1 MPTESS
7 AVSDL
12 IQQVHSRRL
21 RTDPGD
27 DALFGRTKPA
37 QRVAARPIR
46 LGLSTAPRASQ
57 ARVPVHAT
65 AVTAPAAPKVMP
77 RGTHPPIPRGDR
89 TWPLIIGAV
98 VMAGIG
104 VGGAWYASQF
114 LDRDAPRAAA
124 GIAIPAPAPQPAPAP
139 AAVAV
144 AAAPSVSATAI
155 EPTATAIEPAP
166 APAPAVEPTA
176 AAAPARHAKSKR
188 ATAKHAKRKAA
199 HAAAAAKAEP
209 AKAEPE
215 KAADPEPAP
224 APPPPRPTV
233 QRQAAD
239 NENPL

>member
-7 AVSDL
+7 AVSSL
-12 IQQVHSRRL
+12 IRQVHTRRL
-21 RTDPGD
+21 DTDPGD
-27 DALFGRTKPA
+27 DILFGRTKPA
-37 QRVAARPIR
+37 QRVAGRPIR
-46 LGLSTAPRASQ
+46 LGLATAPRSSQ
-57 ARVPVHAT
+57 AHLPVHAT
-65 AVTAPAAPKVMP
+65 AVTAPAAPRAMP
-77 RGTHPPIPRGDR
+77 RGTHPPIPRRER

-98 VMAGIG
+98 IMAGIG

-114 LDRDAPRAAA
+114 LDRDAPHAAA
-124 GIAIPAPAPQPAPAP
+124 AIAIPTPAPQPAPAP
-139 AAVAV
+139 PVAV
-144 AAAPSVSATAI
+144 AAAPAVSATAI

-166 APAPAVEPTA
+166 ATAPAVEA
-176 AAAPARHAKSKR
+176 AAPAAPARHAKSKR

-199 HAAAAAKAEP
+199 HAAKAEP

-224 APPPPRPTV
+224 PPPPPRPTV